1 MIHGLIFGGWVFWDV
16 LKKIM
21 KEIVDFDTTDM
32 LRWQNKTNEQDPQW
46 NVCLY
51 QELH

>member
-1 MIHGLIFGGWVFWDV
+1 M
-16 LKKIM
+16 
-21 KEIVDFDTTDM
+21 VDFNKTEM

-51 QELH
+51 PE